1 MRVFLYALL
10 ATFIIG
16 AGSVFALNTAQ
27 RLSGTAYTTEGARI
41 KQTWSTRRML
51 AKQGPTGGDMKPGA
65 GDTGAES
72 CDVSGTW
79 RWILVDFSD
88 TAGEAPECS

>member
-1 MRVFLYALL
+1 MRVFLIALL
-10 ATFIIG
+10 ATVVLG
-16 AGSVFALNTAQ
+16 AGSVLALNTAQ

-41 KQTWSTRRML
+41 KQSWSTRRML
-51 AKQGPTGGDMKPGA
+51 AKQGPTGGDMKAGQ

-72 CDVSGTW
+72 CDVATTW

-88 TAGEAPECS
+88 SAE

>member
-16 AGSVFALNTAQ
+16 AGSVVALSGAQ
-27 RLSGTAYTTEGARI
+27 RLSGSAYTTEGARI
-41 KQTWSTRRML
+41 KQSWSTKRMM
-51 AKQGPTGGDMKPGA
+51 AKQGPQGGSMTAGA

-72 CDVSGTW
+72 CDTSSAW
-79 RWILVDFSD
+79 RWITVDFSD
-88 TAGEAPECS
+88 GAADECS

>member
-16 AGSVFALNTAQ
+16 AGSVVALSTAQ
-27 RLSGTAYTTEGARI
+27 KLSGTAYTTEGARI
-41 KQTWSTRRML
+41 KQSWSTRRML
-51 AKQGPTGGDMKPGA
+51 AKQGPQGGDMKPGA

-72 CDVSGTW
+72 CDVASAWKT
-79 RWILVDFSD
+79 ILVDFSE
-88 TAGEAPECS
+88 TADECS

>member
-16 AGSVFALNTAQ
+16 AGSVVALSSAQ
-27 RLSGTAYTTEGARI
+27 RLSGSAYTTEGARI
-41 KQTWSTRRML
+41 KQSWSTKRMM
-51 AKQGPTGGDMKPGA
+51 AKQGPQGGTMTAGA

-72 CDVSGTW
+72 CDTSSAW
-79 RWILVDFSD
+79 RWITVDFSD
-88 TAGEAPECS
+88 GAADECS

>member
-16 AGSVFALNTAQ
+16 AGSVVALSSAQ
-27 RLSGTAYTTEGARI
+27 RLSGSTYTTEGARI
-41 KQTWSTRRML
+41 KQSWSTKRMM
-51 AKQGPTGGDMKPGA
+51 AKQGPQGGAMTAGA

-72 CDVSGTW
+72 CDTSSAW
-79 RWILVDFSD
+79 RWITVDFSD
-88 TAGEAPECS
+88 GAADECS

>member
-16 AGSVFALNTAQ
+16 AGSVLALNTAQ

-65 GDTGAES
+65 G
-72 CDVSGTW
+72 GTW

-88 TAGEAPECS
+88 SAGEAPECS

>member
-16 AGSVFALNTAQ
+16 AGSVVALNTAQ
-27 RLSGTAYTTEGARI
+27 KLSGTAYTTEGARI
-41 KQTWSTRRML
+41 KQSWSTKRMM
-51 AKQGPTGGDMKPGA
+51 AKAGPQGGTMTAGA

-72 CDVSGTW
+72 CDTSSAW
-79 RWILVDFSD
+79 RLILVDFSD
-88 TAGEAPECS
+88 NTADECS

>member
-16 AGSVFALNTAQ
+16 AGSVVALSTAQ
-27 RLSGTAYTTEGARI
+27 KLSGTAYTTEGARI
-41 KQTWSTRRML
+41 KQSWSTRRMM
-51 AKQGPTGGDMKPGA
+51 KKEGPSGGSTTVGA

-72 CDVSGTW
+72 CDTSSAW
-79 RWILVDFSD
+79 RTILVDFSD
-88 TAGEAPECS
+88 GTADECS